1 MSSLQTS
8 QKLLG
13 GFGRQLLGVR
23 LSRREVKLQKQLR
36 VDLSDVFSIID
47 AMPMRQRE
55 IRERSEE
62 TLSEEGAE
70 SGVDVTS
77 DKGG

>member
-1 MSSLQTS
+1 
-8 QKLLG
+8 
-13 GFGRQLLGVR
+13 
-23 LSRREVKLQKQLR
+23 

-47 AMPMRQRE
+47 AMPMRQRD

-62 TLSEEGAE
+62 TFSEEGAE
-70 SGVDVTS
+70 SGIDVTS